1 MKQTMQSAQYSLQ
14 STLTAQ
20 ALEGPVSI
28 TFLPDTARFNL
39 RLSEAD
45 VTAASKAFGVSLPT
59 SIGEATR
66 SEKRSALCLGPDE
79 WVLYT
84 DEADADALESAS
96 GQLYESVPHSFVD
109 ISNREIAFSL
119 KGAQAITL
127 LSVGCPAD
135 LRELPV
141 GSGRRTVFDGATVV
155 IHRDGDDDFRM
166 EVWRSFLPHVWEL
179 LNIANR
185 ELETGY

>member
-1 MKQTMQSAQYSLQ
+1 MQTMQSPQYTLQ
-14 STLTAQ
+14 STLAAQ

-39 RLSEAD
+39 RLAESD
-45 VTAASKAFGVSLPT
+45 VTAASAAFGVSLPT
-59 SIGEATR
+59 TIGEATR
-66 SEKRSALCLGPDE
+66 SEQRSALCLGPDE

-84 DEADADALESAS
+84 EETDADALESAS

-109 ISNREIAFSL
+109 ISNREVAFSL
-119 KGAQAITL
+119 TGRQAITL
-127 LSVGCPAD
+127 LSVGCPTD
-135 LRELPV
+135 LRDMPI

-155 IHRDGDDDFRM
+155 IHRAGPDDFCM
-166 EVWRSFLPHVWEL
+166 EVWRSFLPHIWEV